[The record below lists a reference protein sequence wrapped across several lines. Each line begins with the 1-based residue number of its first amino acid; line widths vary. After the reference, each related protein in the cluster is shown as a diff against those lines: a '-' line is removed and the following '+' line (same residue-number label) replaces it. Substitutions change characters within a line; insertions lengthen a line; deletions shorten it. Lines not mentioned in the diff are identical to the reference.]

1 MKLSDTLK
9 NIRKSTGAKALT
21 ISKPTGYLNTGSYA
35 LNRVLTGD
43 IHKGFP
49 VGRISTL
56 FGLSQSGKSLIT
68 AHTAVNALKEGT
80 VDRVII
86 FDSEGGFPVDIF
98 EDAGIDLGCDDSID
112 CPVQYIRVHSVEDC
126 AVKMIST
133 YDMLVKA
140 HEDWEKDPDNND
152 HIRILCILDSFG
164 FLGSD
169 KLVTDAVDKSKMAND
184 MGITAKLK
192 NNMLRG
198 LVMRVCESDCTLLVV
213 NHEYQNPDSMYP
225 TKIHQMGGGK
235 LIEYSSHVVLQCEK
249 VFVKSD
255 DNDYLTGLEK
265 EDDDTGFYKGNRL
278 KCFTTKNRISKPMY
292 GAELYVDFSTGMSK
306 YDGLVEEAVK
316 MGFLEDVRGGY
327 ICKSYSDKRIT
338 YKDLISKDEIWNTF
352 IEDFNKKSI
361 EKMKYSN
368 MTSKVLDEMD
378 AAEADE
384 EEE

>member
-1 MKLSDTLK
+1 MKISDALK
-9 NIRKSTGAKALT
+9 NIRKSTGARALS

-56 FGLSQSGKSLIT
+56 FGLSQSGKSLIA
-68 AHTAVNALKEGT
+68 AHTAVNAILENK
-80 VDRVII
+80 VDKVFV

-98 EDAGIDLGCDDSID
+98 VGAGIELGGEDAD

-126 AVKMIST
+126 AIKMIKT

-140 HEDWEKDPDNND
+140 REEWEKDPSNND
-152 HIRILCILDSFG
+152 EIRVLCILDSFG

-169 KLVTDAVDKSKMAND
+169 KLVDDAVDKDKMAND

-198 LVMRVCESDCTLLVV
+198 LVMRVCESNCTLLVI
-213 NHEYQNPDSMYP
+213 NHEYQDPNSMYP
-225 TKIHQMGGGK
+225 SKIHQMGGGK

-249 VFVKSD
+249 VFVKAD
-255 DNDYLTGLEK
+255 DNQFLTGLEK
-265 EDDDTGFYKGNRL
+265 ENTNTGFYKGNRI

-292 GAELYVDFSTGMSK
+292 TAQLYVDFETGMSK
-306 YDGLVEEAVK
+306 YDGLIEEAVK

-327 ICKSYSDKRIT
+327 ICPSYSTKRVT
-338 YKDLISKDEIWNTF
+338 YKELISNDEIWNTF

-361 EKMKYSN
+361 DMMKYSN
-368 MTSKVLDEMD
+368 NTSNELDAMEI
-378 AAEADE
+378 
-384 EEE
+384 

>member
-1 MKLSDTLK
+1 MKLSDALK
-9 NIRKSTGAKALT
+9 NIRKSTGAKALS

-56 FGLSQSGKSLIT
+56 FGLSQSGKSLI
-68 AHTAVNALKEGT
+68 AANTAVNALKENT
-80 VDRVII
+80 VDKVIV

-98 EDAGIDLGCDDSID
+98 FDAGIELGDEDTPD

-133 YDMLVKA
+133 YDTLVKA
-140 HEDWEKDPDNND
+140 HEEWEKDPDNND
-152 HIRILCILDSFG
+152 HIRVLCILDSFG

-169 KLVTDAVDKSKMAND
+169 KLVADAVDKSKMAND

-198 LVMRVCESDCTLLVV
+198 LVMRVCESDCTLLVI
-213 NHEYQNPDSMYP
+213 NHEYQDPGQMFAS
-225 TKIHQMGGGK
+225 KIHQMGGGK

-249 VFVKSD
+249 VFVKAD
-255 DNDYLTGLEK
+255 DNDHLTGFET
-265 EDDDTGFYKGNRL
+265 DDSNVGFYKGNRL
-278 KCFTTKNRISKPMY
+278 KFFTTKNRVSKPMY
-292 GAELYVDFSTGMSK
+292 GAELYVDFETGMSK
-306 YDGLVEEAVK
+306 YDGLIEEAVK
-316 MGFLEDVRGGY
+316 MGFLQDVRGGY
-327 ICKSYSDKRIT
+327 ICPTYSDKRVT

-352 IEDFNKKSI
+352 IEEFNKKSI
-361 EKMKYSN
+361 QMMKYSN
-368 MTSKVLDEMD
+368 NTSNELDKMEIG
-378 AAEADE
+378 E
-384 EEE
+384 